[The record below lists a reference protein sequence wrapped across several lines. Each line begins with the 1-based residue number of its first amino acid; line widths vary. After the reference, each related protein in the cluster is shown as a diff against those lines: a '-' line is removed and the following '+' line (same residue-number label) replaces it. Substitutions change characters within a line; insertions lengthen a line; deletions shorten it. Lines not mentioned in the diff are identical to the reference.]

1 MRTVQAACVL
11 VLALAAPACTG
22 PATSPPP
29 GPSNKDK
36 LVGTWEFDPKS
47 GGGEGPVFGETIK
60 FQADG
65 KGESTQGTDTDP
77 ITWSVDGEKLKVEFR
92 NDVAITGKITKLTDK
107 ELSLEHKAG
116 DATITF
122 TYHRK

>member
-1 MRTVQAACVL
+1 MRAVQVACAL

-22 PATSPPP
+22 PTTNPPP
-29 GPSNKDK
+29 GSSNKDK
-36 LVGTWEFDPKS
+36 LIGTWEFDPKS

-65 KGESTQGTDTDP
+65 KGESIQGTDTEK

-92 NDVAITGKITKLTDK
+92 NDVTLVGKITKLTDK
-107 ELSLEHKAG
+107 ELSIE
-116 DATITF
+116 
-122 TYHRK
+122 